1 MSWSDTLEDAILDH
15 VLGGATYTQVATVWF
30 SLSTT
35 VTADDATNNSEP
47 VGNGYA
53 RVGRINNATTF
64 GAAASGVKQNA
75 IAITFPEAT
84 GSWGSVLHFSIWAN
98 ETSETLA
105 NLIAT
110 GSLGVTKSVTAGDT
124 PRFPIN
130 SLSFTQD

>member
-1 MSWSDTLEDAILDH
+1 MTKGRGRTPIGQRMSIIM
-15 VLGGATYTQVATVWF
+15 VAPQNCVGSVMSMKLPPAVSGLT
-30 SLSTT
+30 
-35 VTADDATNNSEP
+35 EP

-53 RVGRINNATTF
+53 RVARINNVTTF

-110 GSLGVTKSVTAGDT
+110 GSLAVTKAVTAGDT

-130 SLSFTQD
+130 SLSITQD